1 MGESRTDLNPIPS
14 SIYSLGR
21 YKGKTVLVPE
31 TGNATYPTAPFWQM
45 SPPPFDTSIVNLN
58 ALSIKAYQVLYE
70 SVNRNKTYAKGPAH
84 ENNLIGYSLSEEK
97 YDGMHTSTEGK
108 DPKSGKANDRPH
120 TALAYPVFEQ
130 LHNTSS
136 TIVALVISVIP
147 WDKYLQNVL
156 PSGVDTVFC
165 VLHSSCGEVYS
176 YEINGEKAT
185 FVGQGDYHENKY
197 DEYAKEIYIHHEPGD
212 HDHGCE
218 YHFKIYPSSAL
229 NEEYES
235 YVPAIFATLVATAF
249 VFMGG
254 TFLMYDRFV
263 VRKNN
268 KIIDMAVKSNAIVSS
283 MFPSHVRA
291 RLFAD
296 ETNRA
301 DINKKKRGSS
311 TQYGLPGKAL
321 LQSFLSDARSN
332 DDDGELVSSK
342 PIADLFPEC
351 TIMFSDMVGF
361 TAWSSSREPTAV
373 FILLETV
380 YRAFDKLAKKHR
392 VFKVE
397 TVGDSYVAVAGVPDP
412 RNDHAIAMAR
422 FANDCMYKLLQL
434 TKKLEESLGPD
445 TGDLTM
451 RFGLHSGP
459 VTAGILRGER
469 ARFQLFGDTMNT
481 ASRMESTGVANRIQI
496 SQATADFLI
505 SSGKGNWISP
515 REDVIVA
522 KGKGEMKTYWLNV
535 PTGESIVTGSSN
547 DLNFSTNEL
556 KPMADFEREINDD
569 FSADEDENGKTDE
582 IDPENAGHGEI
593 IDEKTKRL
601 IRWNVDTLLNLL
613 IKIGVRRSQE
623 VDEVG
628 TEVMSPH
635 SDSNKQL
642 TVLEEVKEI
651 IHLPDHN
658 TYQSLPNDE
667 NDASDVLDPAV
678 RPELEHYISTIS
690 SMYRDNPF
698 HSFEHASH
706 VTLSVVKL
714 LSRIITPD
722 LDDDC
727 TVDSDKMDQHQSM
740 RMHNF
745 TYGITSDPL
754 TQFACVF
761 SALIHDVDHP
771 GVPNTQLMLDQ
782 PELAVFYKGQSVAEQ
797 KSVDL
802 AWELLGDKQFY
813 NLRRA
818 IFRTEEEKTR
828 FRQLVVNSVMAT
840 DILDRDLKRLR
851 NARWETAFS
860 ESGRLQRDHKKDVD
874 RKATIVIEHLI
885 QASDVAHTM
894 QHWQVFLK
902 WNTRLFKERYKAY
915 LNGSCHVEQ
924 DPAINWYNSEI
935 SFFDFYIIP
944 LAKKLRE
951 CGVFGVSSDEYLNY
965 AQENRRKWEDR
976 GPEGVENMINNVRVG
991 MGLPLMKRS
1000 STRSLR

>member
-1 MGESRTDLNPIPS
+1 
-14 SIYSLGR
+14 
-21 YKGKTVLVPE
+21 
-31 TGNATYPTAPFWQM
+31 
-45 SPPPFDTSIVNLN
+45 
-58 ALSIKAYQVLYE
+58 
-70 SVNRNKTYAKGPAH
+70 
-84 ENNLIGYSLSEEK
+84 
-97 YDGMHTSTEGK
+97 
-108 DPKSGKANDRPH
+108 
-120 TALAYPVFEQ
+120 
-130 LHNTSS
+130 
-136 TIVALVISVIP
+136 
-147 WDKYLQNVL
+147 
-156 PSGVDTVFC
+156 
-165 VLHSSCGEVYS
+165 
-176 YEINGEKAT
+176 
-185 FVGQGDYHENKY
+185 
-197 DEYAKEIYIHHEPGD
+197 
-212 HDHGCE
+212 
-218 YHFKIYPSSAL
+218 
-229 NEEYES
+229 
-235 YVPAIFATLVATAF
+235 
-249 VFMGG
+249 
-254 TFLMYDRFV
+254 
-263 VRKNN
+263 
-268 KIIDMAVKSNAIVSS
+268 
-283 MFPSHVRA
+283 
-291 RLFAD
+291 
-296 ETNRA
+296 
-301 DINKKKRGSS
+301 
-311 TQYGLPGKAL
+311 
-321 LQSFLSDARSN
+321 
-332 DDDGELVSSK
+332 
-342 PIADLFPEC
+342 
-351 TIMFSDMVGF
+351 
-361 TAWSSSREPTAV
+361 
-373 FILLETV
+373 
-380 YRAFDKLAKKHR
+380 
-392 VFKVE
+392 
-397 TVGDSYVAVAGVPDP
+397 
-412 RNDHAIAMAR
+412 
-422 FANDCMYKLLQL
+422 MYKLLQL